1 MVNDGEITEIET
13 YSVVVIDITDV
24 QSTITNDIKQPKV
37 SVYWFIT
44 TFSLL
49 FYNSVYLLLGNQLT
63 KLKSGLNI

>member
-37 SVYWFIT
+37 SVYWFIMK
-44 TFSLL
+44 
-49 FYNSVYLLLGNQLT
+49 V
-63 KLKSGLNI
+63 IV